1 MDVKEKLVEILK
13 QAPFEGKVLDE
24 WWWEEKIR
32 RIADHLISNGVTV
45 HESSCPYCCD
55 NGEGH
60 GMLKHSYDDEDGM
73 EMSIHPSTRKENG
86 YQSQA
91 WWATVHFRGECRDF
105 YIEVCP
111 FCGRRLVPLKEE
123 RETAMPHPQ
132 KGDKHMDNYKLTP
145 NTTTLENS
153 YDEHIIKVEI
163 TFISDKPKSAEE
175 VKKLLD
181 ADHVLIE
188 STKVFHHK
196 GRKRRK
202 K

>member
-1 MDVKEKLVEILK
+1 MDVRKKLVEIMEDL
-13 QAPFEGKVLDE
+13 GCNDE
-24 WWWEEKIR
+24 YCKDCEFCNDIDGCVHRQKEI
-32 RIADHLISNGVTV
+32 IADRLIANGVTV
-45 HESSCPYCCD
+45 QEWISVDERLPDNKEHDWVLAQVVED
-55 NGEGH
+55 NGYMHIPRVMEYRQA
-60 GMLKHSYDDEDGM
+60 KDDWFEETYGWLS
-73 EMSIHPSTRKENG
+73 EHNG
-86 YQSQA
+86 VF
-91 WWATVHFRGECRDF
+91 TVTHWM
-105 YIEVCP
+105 
-111 FCGRRLVPLKEE
+111 PLPK
-123 RETAMPHPQ
+123 PP

-175 VKKLLD
+175 IKKLLD